1 MTEFNLDK
9 YQTCLELYN
18 EPSMEDEE
26 NYVPYLFGARYL
38 WYGYKVDACDNLE
51 NIIKDEMWYYS
62 RIGSWVN

>member
-26 NYVPYLFGARYL
+26 NYVPFI
-38 WYGYKVDACDNLE
+38 WSKVFVVW
-51 NIIKDEMWYYS
+51 I
-62 RIGSWVN
+62 